1 MESLGISLAS
11 FSFSK
16 TIGSSAFLG
25 VMQDLSCFCEPCD
38 TAASTAHRTRSGG
51 PSSPYLAYRFSLTIR
66 EISLRWTGTAK
77 RTKKDSPFLLVGST
91 SICIIISDWP
101 AITPMNSSFCG
112 GANASVTLDARVASL
127 SLTDRLDHLLQLSS
141 KPSSEDVHHWRG
153 GPDLPAILSPVPR
166 IVLNVTFGNFSSLV
180 ECTSETGSEKP
191 ILLELETKG
200 MVVHSSSSF
209 LMGSTVAALPSR
221 YKFAHDHI
229 PLRMSM
235 PFHCVLHPVFLRLRS
250 SSTVS
255 TVKRMSR
262 WGLESTLSDTIFSL
276 DVVEVNGTVMGLGES
291 REERPTLAAL
301 DTRTLFTDIHCRA
314 EAALIELWHPRKLE
328 ILRTLLSLLS
338 PRRTSPITASQSPP
352 ALPIGYSLSL
362 SIARAVLFVTGPDI
376 NPAADKD
383 ITRGIAF
390 STGVSLCICMVGADH
405 IHTVTY
411 SQSESENRHK
421 LFLASDRLVDAI
433 SFARVSGVPTG
444 SVVFGKVLL
453 WNMIVRSAAADGF
466 SMDDPLVFERDN
478 PSLDTKRIVAM
489 RNINVDIK
497 RTTQRSSSPTVP
509 GYDASFVVDDFA
521 LFFEL
526 SLVYSALTAL
536 QTIRDLQQCIASSLP
551 SSSQALR
558 PPGVNFTVDGT
569 IKTVRARLTLLD
581 QSIVTRVN
589 HVDVSSGP
597 RGFHA
602 SIDSQ
607 LLWVPVL
614 TPKVQTS
621 AEASWEELG
630 RLHKC
635 ALSGTSLT
643 GRLNVTMDS
652 LRVRIPYGYVFAE
665 LSQAMVVTMKVIRH
679 LIQMVKMGKYT
690 PMPAPIAEDA
700 KSVLDLVLAC
710 RILCLEVDD
719 DPFES
724 RLAFNHRIGLEAARS
739 RLLREEAFDAKAA
752 AIVSGLS
759 TSHNAPS
766 THTDYQFDGNHS
778 VTIQEARWRLDMA
791 HSMDWILRHKR
802 QSRERSIQEDSVFRQ
817 LYGSIPLKRPTQV
830 PDLICPAGIRRTPPL
845 MRIMLSGLRLHLERP
860 SFPLEQLSDFLY
872 EQGSGL
878 PHETLYS
885 LLVPL
890 HLSFAL
896 ESLQSSLRDYPLPL
910 LYIPPVTGDDGLH
923 SLLFDSDLVIA
934 EEMGPVSSVEW
945 VSCPCRD
952 PDEIAADE
960 LTMLIQVPKT
970 LMPVKTYAR
979 PSIQVSTD
987 DPVAFSWGV
996 SYSPAMQDVVR
1007 VLESLTPEPRDPSPP
1022 LGFWDKVR
1030 A

>member
-1 MESLGISLAS
+1 
-11 FSFSK
+11 
-16 TIGSSAFLG
+16 
-25 VMQDLSCFCEPCD
+25 MQ
-38 TAASTAHRTRSGG
+38 
-51 PSSPYLAYRFSLTIR
+51 
-66 EISLRWTGTAK
+66 EISLRWTETAR
-77 RTKKDSPFLLVGST
+77 RTKENPPFLSVGST
-91 SICIIISDWP
+91 SICIIVSEWP
-101 AITPMNSSFCG
+101 AISPANSSFCS
-112 GANASVTLDARVASL
+112 GASASVVLDARVASL

-141 KPSSEDVHHWRG
+141 NPSSEDVHHRGRG
-153 GPDLPAILSPVPR
+153 GGFYLPAILSPVPR
-166 IVLNVTFGNFSSLV
+166 IVLNITFGNFSLV
-180 ECTSETGSEKP
+180 VCTNETGSEKP

-200 MVVHSSSSF
+200 MLIQSSSSF
-209 LMGSTVAALPSR
+209 LTGPTAAALPSG
-221 YKFAHDHI
+221 YKLAHDGI

-235 PFHCVLHPVFLRLRS
+235 PFHCVLQPVFLRLRS

-262 WGLESTLSDTIFSL
+262 WGLESTLSDTILSL
-276 DVVEVNGTVMGLGES
+276 DVVEVNGSVMGLGES
-291 REERPTLAAL
+291 REEWPTLATL
-301 DTRTLFTDIHCRA
+301 DTRTLFTGIHCRA
-314 EAALIELWHPRKLE
+314 EAALIELWHPGKLE
-328 ILRTLLSLLS
+328 ILRSLLSLLS
-338 PRRTSPITASQSPP
+338 PRRTSPITSSQSPP

-362 SIARAVLFVTGPDI
+362 SIARAVLFITGPDI

-390 STGVSLCICMVGADH
+390 STGVSLCMCMVGADH

-433 SFARVSGVPTG
+433 SFARVSDVPIG
-444 SVVFGKVLL
+444 SVVFGKAML
-453 WNMIVRSAAADGF
+453 WNTIVRSAAADGF

-478 PSLDTKRIVAM
+478 PSLDTKRIVTI

-497 RTTQRSSSPTVP
+497 RTAQRSSSPMVP

-521 LFFEL
+521 LFLEL
-526 SLVYSALTAL
+526 SLVYSALTTL
-536 QTIRDLQQCIASSLP
+536 QTIRDLQQCMASYLP
-551 SSSQALR
+551 SSSQTPR
-558 PPGVNFTVDGT
+558 PPGANFTFDGT
-569 IKTVRARLTLLD
+569 IKTVKARLTFLD

-597 RGFHA
+597 RGFHT

-614 TPKVQTS
+614 TSKVQPST
-621 AEASWEELG
+621 EASWEELG

-643 GRLNVTMDS
+643 GRINVTMDS

-665 LSQAMVVTMKVIRH
+665 LSQAMVVTMKAIRH
-679 LIQMVKMGKYT
+679 LMQMVKMGKYT

-700 KSVLDLVLAC
+700 KSVPDLVLAC
-710 RILCLEVDD
+710 RILCLEADD

-724 RLAFNHRIGLEAARS
+724 RLAFNHRIGSEAARS

-759 TSHNAPS
+759 ASHNPPS
-766 THTDYQFDGNHS
+766 THTDYQFDGSHS

-802 QSRERSIQEDSVFRQ
+802 QSRERSVQEDSVFRQ

-830 PDLICPAGIRRTPPL
+830 PDLICPAETRRTPPL
-845 MRIMLSGLRLHLERP
+845 MRVMLSGLRLHLERP
-860 SFPLEQLSDFLY
+860 SFPLGQLPDFLY

-896 ESLQSSLRDYPLPL
+896 ESLQVSLRDYPLPL
-910 LYIPPVTGDDGLH
+910 LYIPPVAGGDGLH
-923 SLLFDSDLVIA
+923 SLLFDSDLVVA

-960 LTMLIQVPKT
+960 VTMLIQVPKT

-979 PSIQVSTD
+979 PSIQVSAD
-987 DPVAFSWGV
+987 DPVAFAWGV

-1007 VLESLTPEPRDPSPP
+1007 MLESLTPEPRDPSSP

-1030 A
+1030 T